1 MNKLMIIGNLTRDPE
16 RRTLQDGTP
25 LCVFTVAVNRRRAGN
40 GDKDQVDY
48 FRVTAWNGTGD
59 ACAKYLTKG
68 RKVCV
73 TGPVSANAYAGQDG
87 QARASLEVNAQEVEF
102 LSSHLEG
109 SGESSSGYGSGAQNG
124 YGYSASNRASAS
136 GENGYAAAS
145 PHQEAM
151 NLSSASDY
159 MEVEPDDLPF

>member
-1 MNKLMIIGNLTRDPE
+1 MNKLMIIGNLTLDPE
-16 RRTLQDGTP
+16 RPTLRDGTP

-40 GDKDQVDY
+40 GDKEQVDF
-48 FRVTAWNGTGD
+48 FRVAAWRDLGEN
-59 ACAKYLTKG
+59 CAKYLTKG

-73 TGPVSANAYAGQDG
+73 TGPVSANAYIGQDG

-102 LSSHLEG
+102 LSPSTEGNGG
-109 SGESSSGYGSGAQNG
+109 SGVGNGTCSFGGASVSRG
-124 YGYSASNRASAS
+124 D
-136 GENGYAAAS
+136 GYAVS

>member
-25 LCVFTVAVNRRRAGN
+25 VCVFTVAVNRRRARN
-40 GDKDQVDY
+40 GEKEQVDF
-48 FRVTAWNGTGD
+48 FRVAAWRELGEN
-59 ACAKYLTKG
+59 CAKYLTKG

-73 TGPVSANAYAGQDG
+73 TGPVSANAYTGQDG

-102 LSSHLEG
+102 ISPSPGPVQEASFGSST
-109 SGESSSGYGSGAQNG
+109 SSGT
-124 YGYSASNRASAS
+124 
-136 GENGYAAAS
+136 
-145 PHQEAM
+145 PHEEAM

-159 MEVEPDDLPF
+159 KEVEPDDLPF

>member
-40 GDKDQVDY
+40 GEKEQVDY
-48 FRVTAWNGTGD
+48 FRVAAWRELGEN
-59 ACAKYLTKG
+59 CAKYLTKG

-73 TGPVSANAYAGQDG
+73 TGLVSVSAYIGQDG
-87 QARASLEVNAQEVEF
+87 QARASLEVNANEVEF
-102 LSSHLEG
+102 I
-109 SGESSSGYGSGAQNG
+109 
-124 YGYSASNRASAS
+124 
-136 GENGYAAAS
+136 S
-145 PHQEAM
+145 PSTGLVRGTQEAM